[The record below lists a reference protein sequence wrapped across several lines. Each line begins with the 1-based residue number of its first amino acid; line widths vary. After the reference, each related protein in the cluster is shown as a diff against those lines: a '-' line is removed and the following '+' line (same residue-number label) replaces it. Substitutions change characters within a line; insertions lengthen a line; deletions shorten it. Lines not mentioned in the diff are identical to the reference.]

1 MIESAIYVAITLMFS
16 LMLIVG
22 LFVFEF
28 SDRNIFAMILS
39 MTLVFL
45 TFLML
50 FELMVVSLGGTI

>member
-39 MTLVFL
+39 MALVFL
-45 TFLML
+45 VFLMI